1 MRKKVTRHCEPLGEA
16 IQTGLRGFTLAE
28 VLITLGIIGVVAA
41 LVMPGLIQDWRE
53 KSYSTAKD
61 VFNNR
66 LEQATRQMNVNEALT
81 GYSTTEAFVNELK
94 KYLKILQ
101 VCPSDPSGCFAA
113 TVTNSD
119 GSETVETKDLKN
131 SGNLNEGKWGT
142 KALGIGLINGYTA
155 ILSYNPACSIDDI
168 TAPGSQTTSC
178 LSLVYDINGKA
189 KPNKIGKDVYTL
201 NANIFKSCSGI
212 KIGKLCVSSS
222 NESYEPIDTCDGNS
236 EYDDKGSSNV
246 FCSSNAWAGAKK
258 ACDDLGMRLPT
269 QIELDSLYASVD
281 QLGASGWVWSS
292 HEGTES
298 NVGVMNFSTGEH
310 YAEFKDG
317 TFFGNLAVR
326 CVK

>member
-1 MRKKVTRHCEPLGEA
+1 MRKLNSCHCEPAGRSNPEGRRFFDWIALQPAPGFDPGRPKVA
-16 IQTGLRGFTLAE
+16 RNDRAGFTLAE

-41 LVMPGLIQDWRE
+41 LVMPALIQDWRE

-66 LEQATRQMNVNEALT
+66 LEEATRQMNVNEMLT

-94 KYLKILQ
+94 KYLKVLQ
-101 VCPSDPSGCFAA
+101 VCPDPSGCFAA

-131 SGNLNEGKWGT
+131 SSNLNEGNWGT

-155 ILSYNPACSIDDI
+155 ILSYNPSCSIDDI

-201 NANIFKSCSGI
+201 NANIFNTCSGI
-212 KIGKLCVSSS
+212 KVGTLCVSSS
-222 NESYEPIDTCDGNS
+222 NESYSSINTCDGS
-236 EYDDKGSSNV
+236 PDLSYDTTGSSNAY
-246 FCSSNAWAGAKK
+246 CSENRW
-258 ACDDLGMRLPT
+258 
-269 QIELDSLYASVD
+269 
-281 QLGASGWVWSS
+281 
-292 HEGTES
+292 
-298 NVGVMNFSTGEH
+298 
-310 YAEFKDG
+310 
-317 TFFGNLAVR
+317 
-326 CVK
+326 

>member
-1 MRKKVTRHCEPLGEA
+1 MTK
-16 IQTGLRGFTLAE
+16 GFTLAE

-41 LVMPGLIQDWRE
+41 IVMPGLIQDWRE
-53 KSYSTAKD
+53 KSYATAKE

-66 LEQATRQMNVNEALT
+66 LEEATRQMNVNEALT
-81 GYSTTEAFVNELK
+81 GYSTTESFVNELK

-155 ILSYNPACSIDDI
+155 ILSYNPECSIGDI

-189 KPNKIGKDVYTL
+189 KPNKMGKDVYTL
-201 NANIFKSCSGI
+201 NANIFCSGI
-212 KIGKLCVSSS
+212 KIGNLCVSSS
-222 NESYEPIDTCDGNS
+222 NESYSPIDTCDGNS
-236 EYDDKGSSNV
+236 EYDKNCTTTNS
-246 FCSSNAWAGAKK
+246 CSYCTTNYWAGAKK
-258 ACDDLGMRLPT
+258 HCDDLGMHLPSRS
-269 QIELDSLYASVD
+269 ELLSLKGDPAN
-281 QLGASGWVWSS
+281 QLSMSGLFWSS
-292 HEGTES
+292 EENIAISAWVVTLPGDAQNGSHKNDTR
-298 NVGVMNFSTGEH
+298 N
-310 YAEFKDG
+310 
-317 TFFGNLAVR
+317 VR
-326 CVK
+326 CVR